1 MGMTRRLNHY
11 DNPDWHPF
19 MIVAAAGAV
28 VILCGI
34 VFQLVQ
40 LVVSIVQREKTRDLT
55 GDPWNART
63 LEWAIPSP
71 PPAYNFA
78 EIPIMTGRDAFWEM
92 KKNGSG
98 RRAGR
103 FQRIDMPRN
112 TSAGLL
118 IGGFSLV
125 LGFALVW
132 HIWWMAAAGAV
143 GIVATAIAYSFKLNR
158 EYFLSALDVERS
170 EKRLSP
176 ATA

>member
-1 MGMTRRLNHY
+1 
-11 DNPDWHPF
+11 
-19 MIVAAAGAV
+19 VAAVGAV

-40 LVVSIVQREKTRDLT
+40 LVVSIVRREKARDLT
-55 GDPWNART
+55 GDPWNGRT

-78 EIPIMTGRDAFWEM
+78 EIPLVTSRDAFWEM
-92 KKNGSG
+92 KREGTA
-98 RRAGR
+98 RAAVR
-103 FQRIDMPRN
+103 FHRIHMPRN
-112 TSAGLL
+112 TSAGLV
-118 IGGFSLV
+118 IGSFSLV

-170 EKRLSP
+170 EKLLSP
-176 ATA
+176 AAV

>member
-1 MGMTRRLNHY
+1 
-11 DNPDWHPF
+11 
-19 MIVAAAGAV
+19 MIVAAVGAV

-55 GDPWNART
+55 GDPWNGRT

-71 PPAYNFA
+71 PPAYNFT
-78 EIPIMTGRDAFWEM
+78 EIPIVTGRDAFWEM
-92 KKNGSG
+92 K
-98 RRAGR
+98 RAGVARQIVR
-103 FQRIDMPRN
+103 FQRIHMPRN
-112 TSAGLL
+112 TSAGLV

-143 GIVATAIAYSFKLNR
+143 GILASVIAYSFKLNK

-170 EKRLSP
+170 EKLLSP
-176 ATA
+176 VAG